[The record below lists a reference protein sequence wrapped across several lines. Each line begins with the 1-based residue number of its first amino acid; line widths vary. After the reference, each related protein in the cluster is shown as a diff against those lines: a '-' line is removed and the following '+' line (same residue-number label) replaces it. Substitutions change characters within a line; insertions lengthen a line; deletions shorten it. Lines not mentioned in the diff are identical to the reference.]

1 MESAVVRTTDIAAR
15 ETVSVK
21 DERESLAVRVTDIAA
36 RTMDSVKD
44 PSESAEVRA
53 AVKTRL
59 TDSVMDPS
67 V

>member
-15 ETVSVK
+15 ETVSVS

-36 RTMDSVKD
+36 RTMASAKD
-44 PSESAEVRA
+44 PSESAAVRV